1 MVKYQIGSDHMSEA
15 VLFGQ
20 GRHYIEIPRYKWE
33 EHLSQVPGRDDPRH
47 AFMTAEH
54 HQVRNF
60 VVRELPRLGQPMSP
74 AYIAQSMDLPL
85 ERVVP
90 ILDDLEQHLFFLFR
104 DVQGAVNWAYPIT
117 VAQTPYALTFSS
129 GERLYAA

>member
-1 MVKYQIGSDHMSEA
+1 MNET

-20 GRHYIEIPRYKWE
+20 GRHYTEIPPHKWE
-33 EHLSQVPGRDDPRH
+33 EHLSQAPGRDDPRL

-74 AYIAQSMDLPL
+74 AYIAQNIGLPL

-90 ILDDLEQHLFFLFR
+90 ILDDLEQRLFFLVR
-104 DVQGAVNWAYPIT
+104 DQQGAVIWAYPIT

-129 GERLYAA
+129 GEQLYAA

>member
-1 MVKYQIGSDHMSEA
+1 MKVNQGVVLMSET

-20 GRHYIEIPRYKWE
+20 GRQYIEIPRHKWE

-60 VVRELPRLGQPMSP
+60 VVRELPDLGQPMSP
-74 AYIAQSMDLPL
+74 AFIAQKLGLPL
-85 ERVVP
+85 DRLAP
-90 ILDDLEQHLFFLFR
+90 ILDDLEQHLFFLVR
-104 DVQGAVNWAYPIT
+104 DEQGAVIWAYPIT
-117 VAQTPYALTFSS
+117 VAQTTHALTFST

>member
-1 MVKYQIGSDHMSEA
+1 MKVNQGVVLMSET

-20 GRHYIEIPRYKWE
+20 GRQYIEIPRHKWE

-60 VVRELPRLGQPMSP
+60 VVRELPRLGQPMPP
-74 AYIAQSMDLPL
+74 AYIAQNIGLPL

-90 ILDDLEQHLFFLFR
+90 ILDDLEQRLFFLVR
-104 DVQGAVNWAYPIT
+104 DEQGDVIWAYPIT

-129 GERLYAA
+129 GELLYAA